1 MLAQALWVTAA
12 PPLRI
17 QSMQTQWGSC
27 SPNGRITLN
36 PHLVKAPRDCIDY
49 VILHELCH
57 IAEHNHSERF
67 YRLMQQVM
75 PQWETVKARLDGMA
89 AALLNDTVIPSF

>member
-1 MLAQALWVTAA
+1 MQQALWVATK
-12 PPLRI
+12 PQLRI
-17 QSMQTQWGSC
+17 LSMKTQWGSC
-27 SPNGRITLN
+27 SPAGLITIN
-36 PHLVKAPRDCIDY
+36 PHLVKASRECIDY

-75 PQWETVKARLDGMA
+75 PQWQKTKKRLDGMA
-89 AALLNDTVIPSF
+89 SVLLNGAADRL